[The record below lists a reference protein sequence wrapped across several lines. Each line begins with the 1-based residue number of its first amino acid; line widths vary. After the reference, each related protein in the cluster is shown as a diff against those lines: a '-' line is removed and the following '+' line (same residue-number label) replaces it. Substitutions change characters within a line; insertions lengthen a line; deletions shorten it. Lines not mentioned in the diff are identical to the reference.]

1 MSYDSSV
8 EAPRPI
14 LHIDLDAF
22 FASVEILDNPSLR
35 GKPVVVGGD
44 SDRGVVA
51 SASYEARRFGVKS
64 ATPTVLAKRLC
75 PDLIIIPGHFDR
87 YEEVSTEFHAIVLDE
102 TPVVE
107 SLGLDEVFCDL
118 SSLWRVSPDPV
129 AVARRIRQRVRDE
142 MQLECGVGVAR
153 NKLFAKLASR
163 DAKPKID
170 HGRLVPAAGV
180 VLVDDEMERHWLD
193 TLPVRALWGVGP
205 ATESKLA
212 AIGITQIHHVARMDE
227 KILASHL
234 GAAQAQMLCS
244 FARGVDTRPV
254 ENDRATKSIGHE
266 ETFAVSVAARD
277 ELARHLQR
285 HAAVVAR
292 ALRGSQVA
300 AGTITIKVRF
310 DDGKSINRSRTV
322 GVALDD
328 EVAISALALDLLQS
342 VPDGPAVR
350 LAGVTASHLRAAT
363 GEGQMSFDFAAEGVM
378 AVAEEEQRR
387 RGALRSALDD
397 IRGRFGRSA
406 VGTGIEMTGGELD
419 VSRQRGSHAFGPT
432 GETN

>member
-1 MSYDSSV
+1 MNFDSSA

-22 FASVEILDNPSLR
+22 FASVEILDNPALH

-87 YEEVSTEFHAIVLDE
+87 YEEVSADFHAIVFDE
-102 TPVVE
+102 TPIVE

-118 SSLWRVSPDPV
+118 SSVWRVSPDPV
-129 AVARRIRQRVRDE
+129 VVAQRIRQRVRDE

-170 HGRLVPAAGV
+170 QGRLVPAAGV
-180 VLVDDEMERHWLD
+180 VRVDDEMETRWLA

-205 ATESKLA
+205 ATEAKLA
-212 AIGITQIHHVARMDE
+212 TIGITHIHHVARMDE

-234 GAAQAQMLCS
+234 GVAQARLLSS
-244 FARGVDTRPV
+244 FARGDDPRPV
-254 ENDRATKSIGHE
+254 ENDRATKSVGHE
-266 ETFAVSVAARD
+266 ETFAVSVASRE
-277 ELARHLQR
+277 ELSRHLQR

-292 ALRGSQVA
+292 ALRGADVA

-310 DDGKSINRSRTV
+310 DDGKSLSRSRTV
-322 GVALDD
+322 GIALDD
-328 EVAISALALDLLQS
+328 EVAIAALAVDLLQS
-342 VPDGPAVR
+342 VPEGPAVR
-350 LAGVTASHLRAAT
+350 LAGVTASQLRDAT

-378 AVAEEEQRR
+378 AMAEEEQRR

-397 IRGRFGRSA
+397 IRQRFGRSA
-406 VGTGIEMTGGELD
+406 VGTGIEMSDGELD

-432 GETN
+432 GDTN